1 MAARNEYLVY
11 LPRGVPFDPRILL
24 IPLIVGVFGVFCF
37 IDLRFISPTIAFDSN
52 TMLDQLWLMT
62 EGADADSSY
71 YYSALIFQSI
81 PGPLLL
87 PGVFLIGAAHVLIL
101 YGRNTHP
108 ATLLLCTLLLLPAL
122 LFFARPSKETLL
134 SPVTFL
140 VLGLLCLRL
149 SGLARV
155 VAVAV
160 CYLFYAYFM
169 REYFIVILAAFAGLM
184 VLAHVPRG
192 LGAALVLGALG
203 ALSLAPS
210 ELFQILQGPRDYI
223 NLLRMATST
232 VGVQS
237 AFTNPL
243 PPDSLGN
250 FLVNYGY
257 ALARLNLPVLF
268 QLRLQEV
275 FLLSVTLTTFSL
287 IWFGLRHGGPRE
299 HACALLVLAH
309 ALTLNLFEPD
319 LGSYLRHLT
328 SATIYLAPV
337 LVLLARRLPRPPARA
352 AAAGPDTG

>member
-1 MAARNEYLVY
+1 MAARNDYIVY
-11 LPRGVPFDPRILL
+11 LPSGIPFDPRILL
-24 IPLIVGVFGVFCF
+24 VPLVVGVFGVFCF
-37 IDLRFISPTIAFDSN
+37 IDLRFISPSIAFDSN
-52 TMLDQLWLMT
+52 RMLDQLWLMT
-62 EGADADSSY
+62 EGAEAASSY

-81 PGPLLL
+81 PDSLLL
-87 PGVFLIGAAHVLIL
+87 PGVFVIGAAHILIL

-108 ATLLLCTLLLLPAL
+108 ATLLLCTVLLLPAL

-149 SGLARV
+149 NGIGRVLAV
-155 VAVAV
+155 TV

-184 VLAHVPRG
+184 ILAQVSWG
-192 LGAALVLGALG
+192 LRLALVAGAL
-203 ALSLAPS
+203 AVLSAAPS
-210 ELFQILQGPRDYI
+210 ELFMTLQGPRDYV
-223 NLLRMATST
+223 NVLRMANHV

-237 AFTNPL
+237 AFVNPL

-250 FLVNYGY
+250 FLFNYGY
-257 ALARLNLPVLF
+257 AFVRLNLPVLF
-268 QLRLQEV
+268 QLRMQEV
-275 FLLSVTLTTFSL
+275 FLLSVALTTFVL
-287 IWFGLRHGGPRE
+287 IGFGLRHGGPRE
-299 HACALLVLAH
+299 RSCALLVLAH

-337 LVLLARRLPRPPARA
+337 LALLDRRLAQTLALGETLRDD
-352 AAAGPDTG
+352 GS